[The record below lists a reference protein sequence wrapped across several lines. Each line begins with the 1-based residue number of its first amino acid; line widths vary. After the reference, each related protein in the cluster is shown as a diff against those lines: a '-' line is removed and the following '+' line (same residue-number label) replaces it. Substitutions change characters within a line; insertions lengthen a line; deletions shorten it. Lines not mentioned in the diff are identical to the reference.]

1 MQHISDQILEQ
12 AVKAIPEAVFDTHR
26 VIRALMTMA
35 CRQYADELGL
45 TKGHDPIMTLH
56 SAIGTRLLSIGSIE
70 PTKKVTSTNV
80 RGQDNENQEWR
91 RK

>member
-1 MQHISDQILEQ
+1 MEHITDQILEQ
-12 AVKAIPEAVFDTHR
+12 AVKAIPADAFDTHR
-26 VIRALMTMA
+26 VIRELMTMA
-35 CRQYADELGL
+35 CRQYADELGG

-56 SAIGTRLLSIGSIE
+56 STIGTRLLSIGSIE
-70 PTKKVTSTNV
+70 PTKKVNSANV